1 MDTIQKEM
9 NVEKDRFLEE
19 CDVDPSIKDK
29 LAVLYRT
36 FDNRKRVRPSE
47 YTHIDY
53 SILCAD
59 SCCRL
64 RNRIHWCTP
73 TKCSKWSRRQA
84 SFGPTVRSI
93 FTWCSSRRRRAPTPQ
108 CSTAT

>member
-29 LAVLYRT
+29 LALLYRT

-47 YTHIDY
+47 Y
-53 SILCAD
+53 S
-59 SCCRL
+59 
-64 RNRIHWCTP
+64 
-73 TKCSKWSRRQA
+73 
-84 SFGPTVRSI
+84 
-93 FTWCSSRRRRAPTPQ
+93 
-108 CSTAT
+108 